1 MREYS
6 LTFGPY
12 LRTSANFSCFDLN
25 IYLESDLAVAADIT
39 KIYWRMRLAKINA
52 DSVAVNESW
61 ILSNN
66 DVDMHQKV

>member
-6 LTFGPY
+6 LNFVPY
-12 LRTSANFSCFDLN
+12 LRTSANFSCLN

-61 ILSNN
+61 ILSNY